1 MICLQIVL
9 YVNSAVLLT
18 LNNVRIGE
26 DVACV
31 QIDVSMTMLEWS
43 TKSSGLQNQIWRP
56 LITGGGMEAAL

>member
-18 LNNVRIGE
+18 LINVRIGE

-31 QIDVSMTMLEWS
+31 QIDVSMTMLERS